1 MQIAF
6 VVAWILHKSISILY
20 SKGRKCRSFVYS
32 DRLER
37 LITNVLVQMDQI
49 NFPMQR
55 FFFVPNVCCYFL
67 KILHNLAIKLMTPLF
82 LCRKIVFL
90 DSFLLFPISFLVIS
104 DGLNLKLEIAI
115 QDNTYSNCSKI
126 ISVVKTTFPACSCI
140 SSDKT
145 LTLVLI

>member
-1 MQIAF
+1 MCCIQ
-6 VVAWILHKSISILY
+6 
-20 SKGRKCRSFVYS
+20 GRKYLGILCKRSTRKINHQCLGL
-32 DRLER
+32 DRLDKFSDVVI
-37 LITNVLVQMDQI
+37 LLVTNACVVIFQ
-49 NFPMQR
+49 
-55 FFFVPNVCCYFL
+55 
-67 KILHNLAIKLMTPLF
+67 ILHNLAIKLMTPLF
-82 LCRKIVFL
+82 LCRKIAFST
-90 DSFLLFPISFLVIS
+90 SFLLKSISFFVIS

>member
-20 SKGRKCRSFVYS
+20 SKGRKCRSFVYN

-49 NFPMQR
+49 NFQCNNSSLYPMC
-55 FFFVPNVCCYFL
+55 VVIL

-82 LCRKIVFL
+82 LCRKTVFL